1 MNKNEYYWIT
11 MHKSGEKNVEIQ
23 SESFGVV
30 AEELKKLM
38 DDGWSIEY
46 GNLMNRRQDHE
57 I

>member
-46 GNLMNRRQDHE
+46 GNLMNRRED
-57 I
+57 